1 MKTCCSCLPI
11 PLSLELEFRI
21 DMYYYQ
27 MTFGYFTDCVTVI
40 SCLLPMSI
48 SCSDMFFT
56 VYQTFFFLY
65 FRNILFQKTPC
76 IIFFIHC
83 IYKPLV
89 LSLLAPL
96 IFFRVL
102 FACLIFSSWRGRIII
117 FISRKLTKYLIDFE
131 KIRLWHVCSDWL
143 RMKCHRDVF
152 NELFSLCQSRETRD

>member
-1 MKTCCSCLPI
+1 MALVGGFLWHEWIKDGVKNNHYHLKTCCSCLPI

-48 SCSDMFFT
+48 SCSDMFF
-56 VYQTFFFLY
+56 YRLPDFFFPIFSKYTVPKKPLAS
-65 FRNILFQKTPC
+65 
-76 IIFFIHC
+76 FFIHC
-83 IYKPLV
+83 IFKPLV

-102 FACLIFSSWRGRIII
+102 FACLIFSSWRENHHFYFSKADKI
-117 FISRKLTKYLIDFE
+117 F
-131 KIRLWHVCSDWL
+131 
-143 RMKCHRDVF
+143 
-152 NELFSLCQSRETRD
+152 N